1 MTAPI
6 TEQLYAYGRSSAL
19 VSLDGHPSLRMATS
33 GGLDANLVPAAH
45 PYFYSGF
52 PREPM
57 SVAAG
62 LLVVAKVARSRYYVP
77 PGMLAAI
84 LRAADPVVTSSPHG
98 LRFESFSACCGV
110 HARLDVAA
118 GALDTEFQASGVTN
132 VDVNPPLRQALAG
145 LRPGEPLHLAVGDDG
160 LRVRTLDAE
169 AVEEKVE
176 LPRRWLKG
184 FCEVQAST
192 STVAL
197 RHELGPE
204 DARRFIRSL
213 PRTSPTGSVAWAT
226 RAVRSLRLAS
236 RPSPGAVCLAGP
248 ERLRTLEPLMR
259 FATGLRIYGPES
271 DSGSLP
277 SASTWVLDLPGARL
291 SLTLSP
297 DKSRGFS
304 GEGGVL
310 HAGFRGGRTGRCR
323 ASSPR
328 RWPSNPASTF
338 TGWGWRPG
346 CGIARVADALA
357 VLASSGQVGFR
368 CRGAGLLPP
377 AAALRDG
384 RPTRRPSPAGGR
396 AQVAFARRRRP
407 ARSASARG
415 PHHSLSIPA
424 GTNTVFACGTGTPT
438 AAAAP
443 GLPNTGA
450 AAARA
455 STSWPHGCTSG
466 TPTRPPSAANG
477 KHLEQRGSTT
487 HWDFNR
493 DLAALVGRRVNNA

>member
-1 MTAPI
+1 MPTMTAPF
-6 TEQLYAYGRSSAL
+6 TEQLYTYGHSSEL
-19 VSLDGHPSLRMATS
+19 VSLGGRPFLHMATS
-33 GGLDANLVPAAH
+33 GGLDANLAPAAH

-52 PREPM
+52 PNEPM

-62 LLVVAKVARSRYYVP
+62 LLVVAKVSRTRYYVP

-84 LRAADPVVTSSPHG
+84 LRAADPVVTSSPQG

-110 HARLDVAA
+110 YARLDVAA
-118 GALDTEFQASGVTN
+118 DALDTEFQASGVTN

-145 LRPGEPLHLAVGDDG
+145 LRPGEPLQLAVGDDG

-184 FCEVQAST
+184 FCEVQASA

-213 PRTSPTGSVAWAT
+213 PRTSSTGSVAWAT
-226 RAVRSLRLAS
+226 RGARSLRLAS

-259 FATGLRIYGPES
+259 FATGLRIYGRET

-297 DKSRGFS
+297 DKSRGFP

-310 HAGFRGGRTGRCR
+310 HEVAGAAAQDDAGILGAALAFEPRIDLHRLGGKTGLRI
-323 ASSPR
+323 P
-328 RWPSNPASTF
+328 
-338 TGWGWRPG
+338 
-346 CGIARVADALA
+346 RVADALA
-357 VLASSGQVGFR
+357 VLASSGQVGFDVAESGYFHR
-368 CRGAGLLPP
+368 PLPFETGDLLGAHPRLEGAHKLLSLGAVAPLDP
-377 AAALRDG
+377 SAPGAESFAVHSGGTEYRVHLREQRADSCSC
-384 RPTRRPSPAGGR
+384 PWFAKYKGGR
-396 AQVAFARRRRP
+396 
-407 ARSASARG
+407 G
-415 PHHSLSIPA
+415 PCKHVL
-424 GTNTVFACGTGTPT
+424 
-438 AAAAP
+438 
-443 GLPNTGA
+443 
-450 AAARA
+450 AARIF
-455 STSWPHGCTSG
+455 
-466 TPTRPPSAANG
+466 
-477 KHLEQRGSTT
+477 QRDSNQTNHESECET
-487 HWDFNR
+487 E
-493 DLAALVGRRVNNA
+493 

>member
-6 TEQLYAYGRSSAL
+6 TEQLYAYGRSSVL
-19 VSLDGHPSLRMATS
+19 HSLDGHPSLRMATS
-33 GGLDANLVPAAH
+33 GGLDANLVPSAN

-62 LLVVAKVARSRYYVP
+62 FRVVAKVARSRYYVP
-77 PGMLAAI
+77 PGMLTAL

-192 STVAL
+192 SAVAL
-197 RHELGPE
+197 RHELGAE

-213 PRTSPTGSVAWAT
+213 PRTSPTGSVVWAT

-248 ERLRTLEPLMR
+248 ERLRTLEPLMQ

-277 SASTWVLDLPGARL
+277 SAGTWVLDLPGARL
-291 SLTLSP
+291 TLTLSP
-297 DKSRGFS
+297 GKSRGFS

-310 HAGFRGGRTGRCR
+310 HQVSGEAARNNADILAAALAFEPRIDVHRLGLETGL
-323 ASSPR
+323 
-328 RWPSNPASTF
+328 
-338 TGWGWRPG
+338 
-346 CGIARVADALA
+346 GIARVSDALA
-357 VLASSGQVGFR
+357 VLATSGQIGFDVAEPGYFHR
-368 CRGAGLLPP
+368 PLPFETGNLLGAHPRLAGAQKLLSLGAVAPLDP
-377 AAALRDG
+377 ASSVAASFTVHSGGNEYVVRLRDG
-384 RPTRRPSPAGGR
+384 HADSCSCPWFAKHRGGR
-396 AQVAFARRRRP
+396 
-407 ARSASARG
+407 G
-415 PHHSLSIPA
+415 PCKH
-424 GTNTVFACGTGTPT
+424 VM
-438 AAAAP
+438 
-443 GLPNTGA
+443 
-450 AAARA
+450 AARMHRRDSDPA
-455 STSWPHGCTSG
+455 TLGHGRE
-466 TPTRPPSAANG
+466 TP
-477 KHLEQRGSTT
+477 
-487 HWDFNR
+487 
-493 DLAALVGRRVNNA
+493 